1 MNARPGPAHPTRLL
15 QSTHRSLEL
24 TWRGTDLEGKKRHR
38 FAWICTNDL
47 VKAFGEFG
55 NLRRGSSTRALH
67 GGRSRPTL
75 LPSRSLTARVCL
87 DGRTECPMD
96 SGHDRRSSL
105 REVLLDQAFDLL
117 AQLLD
122 ARRRHVDGVTRH
134 SCSLNPSPERLR
146 LDDGRASRWEGG
158 SPAHLRHVA
167 LRILGALAVV
177 AILGGS
183 LAFAVKGGA
192 RLGSEGPS
200 FPPRAFVLGGWL
212 RLVAVDG
219 RSWGQA
225 RGDRGESESQSGV
238 GVGVGDSVSLV

>member
-134 SCSLNPSPERLR
+134 SCSLNPSPERLPR
-146 LDDGRASRWEGG
+146 MHANSGGGEYWRPTRADIGVR
-158 SPAHLRHVA
+158 VQ
-167 LRILGALAVV
+167 V
-177 AILGGS
+177 
-183 LAFAVKGGA
+183 
-192 RLGSEGPS
+192 
-200 FPPRAFVLGGWL
+200 
-212 RLVAVDG
+212 
-219 RSWGQA
+219 
-225 RGDRGESESQSGV
+225 GEP
-238 GVGVGDSVSLV
+238 SVSSRSGEGLSEQEWRVTPST

>member
-134 SCSLNPSPERLR
+134 SCSLNPSPERLLCASCR
-146 LDDGRASRWEGG
+146 LTLCFLEPDCLRS
-158 SPAHLRHVA
+158 SPPCCRRDA
-167 LRILGALAVV
+167 
-177 AILGGS
+177 
-183 LAFAVKGGA
+183 
-192 RLGSEGPS
+192 GPAKS
-200 FPPRAFVLGGWL
+200 PTKMSHCLPRP
-212 RLVAVDG
+212 
-219 RSWGQA
+219 
-225 RGDRGESESQSGV
+225 
-238 GVGVGDSVSLV
+238 